1 MVEDTDPHILGITE
15 YWATTDISDA
25 ELGLT
30 GYVMF
35 RKDIIGRRGGGVILH
50 IKESIQ
56 TYENKLQ
63 KEAECKEAVW
73 CNIVTG
79 NSTLTVGIAYRSPSI
94 SIDENEKVQNATKEV
109 SKRDCIITVHFNH
122 DMRK

>member
-1 MVEDTDPHILGITE
+1 M
-15 YWATTDISDA
+15 Y
-25 ELGLT
+25 
-30 GYVMF
+30 

-56 TYENKLQ
+56 TYEINYKKKQ
-63 KEAECKEAVW
+63 
-73 CNIVTG
+73 NIVTG

-109 SKRDCIITVHFNH
+109 SKRDCIIMVHFNH